1 MDVLDKIPI
10 IFIKKIKIKEKERE
24 ESFGFLLS
32 VKVYTLMKS

>member
-24 ESFGFLLS
+24 ESSGSLLS
-32 VKVYTLMKS
+32 VKVYMLMKS